1 MNTLPD
7 KQLPRNQHCIKL
19 NHRLDIGV
27 IRHIALEHVGVRRES
42 RDEVFKRVEQE
53 MAHRD
58 IGGFAAWNDA
68 AEALFH
74 GNPFET
80 RMRAQEANGH
90 RHVRFGIVSQ
100 IEPAARSV
108 WVEDADFYHCYGL
121 VMGINAC

>member
-7 KQLPRNQHCIKL
+7 KQLPRNQHFIKL

-27 IRHIALEHVGVRRES
+27 IRHIALEQGGVRRES

-58 IGGFAAWNDA
+58 IGGFAARNDA

-74 GNPFET
+74 GNPFEA
-80 RMRAQEANGH
+80 RMRAQEVNGH
-90 RHVRFGIVSQ
+90 RHVRFDIVIQ
-100 IEPAARSV
+100 IEPAARMV
-108 WVEDADFYHCYGL
+108 WVEDADLYHRNSL
-121 VMGINAC
+121 VIGINAC